1 MPFMLSA
8 TFGHVS
14 RFVTIF
20 FIHAVLCL
28 STNCLSQ
35 AKTSNENLSP
45 EFTGQKYFESSG
57 LYYFNN
63 RYYDPALG
71 RFLTPDP
78 LQQYASP
85 YSYADGD
92 PLGRVDPSGLLF
104 EDLRGLFQDS
114 FVSITPYFEGHPE
127 SAERSV
133 QNSIERSSQGA
144 VGGQISAS
152 AEAIQNVSRSVSAG
166 ASLNPS
172 LSAGVEEGSF
182 QDLYY
187 SPELE
192 DRLQAIDEQSLER
205 VLALQNSTEESQ
217 IETTTD
223 DSYVET
229 SSIDGE
235 SEFMSYYSKDSM
247 KFASSYRSDR
257 SGYYRNDVVR
267 SQWRL
272 AAKKGN
278 FLKFLPRELKG
289 LIIVHK
295 ETNNIIREF
304 HKKPG
309 FLKTFLNTVVGRSYL
324 RVMNDFG
331 LLPTHIHADYSSVT
345 ISVAPDPNPIPVDQ
359 LQKAQKNL
367 SDRLESLN
375 LSD

>member
-1 MPFMLSA
+1 MKSA
-8 TFGHVS
+8 LFIKN

-20 FIHAVLCL
+20 FVHAVLCL
-28 STNCLSQ
+28 SANCLSQ

-144 VGGQISAS
+144 VGGQISVS
-152 AEAIQNVSRSVSAG
+152 AEAIQNVSRSLSGG
-166 ASLNPS
+166 ASLNS
-172 LSAGVEEGSF
+172 SSSIGVEEGSF
-182 QDLYY
+182 QDPYY
-187 SPELE
+187 SSGLM
-192 DRLQAIDEQSLER
+192 DRLLAIDEQFPDR
-205 VLALQNSTEESQ
+205 VQALQSLTQTIKFRRMGEAGIYVRTLS
-217 IETTTD
+217 
-223 DSYVET
+223 SYGT
-229 SSIDGE
+229 SR
-235 SEFMSYYSKDSM
+235 FKNYYWKDFM
-247 KFASSYRSDR
+247 KFMESYRRSD
-257 SGYYRNDVVR
+257 GKDYYLTDLIRI
-267 SQWRL
+267 QYRL
-272 AAKKGN
+272 AAKEGD
-278 FLKFLPRELKG
+278 FLNYLPRK
-289 LIIVHK
+289 LIRSMI
-295 ETNNIIREF
+295 TNEKTNKIIEEFRE
-304 HKKPG
+304 HPR
-309 FLKTFLNTVVGRSYL
+309 FLSIFLLDTVNGRSSL

-331 LLPTHIHADYSSVT
+331 LRPTSIHVNDFDVT
-345 ISVAPDPNPIPVDQ
+345 ISVEPDPNPIPVDQ

-367 SDRLESLN
+367 RGRLESLN
-375 LSD
+375 LLD

>member
-1 MPFMLSA
+1 MLNVLCKTVLKDHLKALLEDKSVLVQKLSKMSHDLSPLVLPS
-8 TFGHVS
+8 TQVFQLVS
-14 RFVTIF
+14 R
-20 FIHAVLCL
+20 
-28 STNCLSQ
+28 
-35 AKTSNENLSP
+35 
-45 EFTGQKYFESSG
+45 
-57 LYYFNN
+57 
-63 RYYDPALG
+63 R
-71 RFLTPDP
+71 
-78 LQQYASP
+78 
-85 YSYADGD
+85 
-92 PLGRVDPSGLLF
+92 
-104 EDLRGLFQDS
+104 
-114 FVSITPYFEGHPE
+114 
-127 SAERSV
+127 
-133 QNSIERSSQGA
+133 
-144 VGGQISAS
+144 
-152 AEAIQNVSRSVSAG
+152 EA
-166 ASLNPS
+166 
-172 LSAGVEEGSF
+172 F
-182 QDLYY
+182 KYY

-367 SDRLESLN
+367 SDRLDSLN
-375 LSD
+375 LIN